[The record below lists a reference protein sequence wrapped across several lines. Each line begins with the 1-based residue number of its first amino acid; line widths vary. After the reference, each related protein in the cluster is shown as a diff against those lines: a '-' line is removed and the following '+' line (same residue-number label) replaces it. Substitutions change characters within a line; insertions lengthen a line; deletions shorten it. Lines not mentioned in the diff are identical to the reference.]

1 MNVFSEKISKSIV
14 VLAISCLLLFSGCSS
29 KRELIAVGNSKNAA
43 HAKSSII
50 NNGII
55 GDTNII
61 TGWTF
66 HSYVIAIDGTPLP
79 RFTEEKKDFLG
90 LTTEANLNYAVKAP
104 SGDHELIISLDFE
117 RSYAFVRRVRSFIGN
132 CRVNLQE
139 GHEYVVRSQNGR
151 EIDQV
156 VIDLASDKV
165 IAYCDEM
172 TKAASEY
179 KYQALKGFLQSIRR
193 VGP

>member
-14 VLAISCLLLFSGCSS
+14 VLAISCVLLFTGCSS
-29 KRELIAVGNSKNAA
+29 TRELIAVGNSKIVT

-66 HSYVIAIDGTPLP
+66 HSYVLAVDRTPLP
-79 RFTEEKKDFLG
+79 RFAEEKRDFLG
-90 LTTEANLNYAVKAP
+90 LTTEANLNYAVNAS
-104 SGDHELIISLDFE
+104 SGDHELIVSVDFE
-117 RSYAFVRRVRSFIGN
+117 RSYAFVRKIRSFIGN

-139 GHEYVVRSQNGR
+139 GHEYVVRSKNGR

-172 TKAASEY
+172 TEATSEY
-179 KYQALKGFLQSIRR
+179 KYKALKDFLQSVRR
-193 VGP
+193 VRP